1 MEQVVTHIFVHRFN
15 KLTLKVTWATTFVNN
30 MRNYKRK
37 TNRNTSSL
45 LQDNLRAAAAIAI
58 I

>member
-1 MEQVVTHIFVHRFN
+1 MGQVVTHIFVHKFN
-15 KLTLKVTWATTFVNN
+15 WLTLKVTWATTFVNN
-30 MRNYKRK
+30 MRIYKRK

-45 LQDNLRAAAAIAI
+45 LQNNLRTAAAVSI